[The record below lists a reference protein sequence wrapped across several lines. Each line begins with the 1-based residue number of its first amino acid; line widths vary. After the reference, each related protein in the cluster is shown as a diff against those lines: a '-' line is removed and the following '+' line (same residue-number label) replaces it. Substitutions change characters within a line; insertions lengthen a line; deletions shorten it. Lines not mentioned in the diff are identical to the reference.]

1 MQARRRLLVGLAVT
15 AGTAML
21 GGCGGWRLRG
31 TRKNVLGDVRT
42 VMVTPPGS
50 GYLYSYFITELG
62 YINVSVVTDRSRA
75 QIVVDVAPERYE
87 KRVLSVDPDTG
98 KVREVDVKLTTRIT
112 VRAADGSLIAAPE
125 TFVWTDDFVFDEA
138 SLLGTVEVEQNLRLE
153 MAKVAARALV
163 LKLETIDFS
172 KYRTRAGKT

>member
-1 MQARRRLLVGLAVT
+1 MATRRRWLRTLTLV
-15 AGTAML
+15 AGGVLL

-42 VMVTPPGS
+42 VMVTPLNS
-50 GYLYSYFITELG
+50 GFLYSYFITELG
-62 YINVSVVTDRSRA
+62 YINVSVVVERSSA
-75 QIVVDVAPERYE
+75 QILIELSPERYE

-98 KVREVDVKLTTRIT
+98 KVREVEVKLTTQIT

-125 TFVWTDDFVFDEA
+125 GFSWVEDFVFDEA

-153 MAKVAARALV
+153 MAKAAARALV